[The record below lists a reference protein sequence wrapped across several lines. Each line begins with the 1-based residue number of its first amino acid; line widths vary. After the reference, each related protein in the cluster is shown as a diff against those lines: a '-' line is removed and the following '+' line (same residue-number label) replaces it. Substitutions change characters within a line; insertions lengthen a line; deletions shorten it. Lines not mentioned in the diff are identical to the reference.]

1 MKKKEMIALV
11 LLLSIATI
19 FLGISVAIFNYFGK
33 GTNNNVIQTGKI
45 VFSYSDA
52 DFGSYEG
59 NGVNIVNAYPIS
71 DEKGKSSIKT
81 NEYFDFTITASTTNT
96 DLAYEIVANKGDN
109 STLEEDKVKIYLTE
123 FDGNNEVPT
132 SITGTSV
139 VPTYSELKNTTNG
152 LLKGKTI
159 YFGTVKAGEVAYGKK
174 FRFRMWLSD
183 KDVDEQ
189 TISDTAPVEQLFTAR
204 INVAAIGNN

>member
-1 MKKKEMIALV
+1 MNKKEMIALV

-19 FLGISVAIFNYFGK
+19 FLGVSVAIFNYFGK
-33 GTNNNVIQTGKI
+33 GTTNNVIETGKI

-109 STLEEDKVKIYLTE
+109 STLDESKVKIYLTE
-123 FDGNNEVPT
+123 FDGNNEVETP
-132 SITGTSV
+132 ITGTSV
-139 VPTYSELKNTTNG
+139 VPTYSELKDTTNG

-174 FRFRMWLSD
+174 FRFRMWLSN
-183 KDVDEQ
+183 KDVGETTDDIKIQ
-189 TISDTAPVEQLFTAR
+189 TQETFTAR